1 MVLYADDTTPFAAA
15 PSVAEVENIIQPVL
29 TRIWRWVE
37 INRLV
42 LNVGKTKSM
51 LIGSHQKLKH
61 NPELRLSV
69 GGRNITQVRQADL
82 LGFTVDQHL
91 SWALHVHKVR
101 SKMAST
107 LASLRKYKTF
117 FPGDI
122 LKTVIQSLV
131 LSHLDYCA
139 PILSSTT
146 QTQLDKLQTMQ
157 NRAARLATNSTLF
170 TSSNDLLSR
179 LGWQTVKERLFTS
192 TICAF
197 HKILTVKEPQGIYDR
212 VSTTFISHN
221 HNTRLAHKGGFTLP
235 KPKTKAL
242 TRTFL
247 YRCTKT
253 YNSLP
258 SNLTSTNCAVFKNR
272 IKDWGIQNKSAPLS
286 MWW

>member
-1 MVLYADDTTPFAAA
+1 M
-15 PSVAEVENIIQPVL
+15 I
-29 TRIWRWVE
+29 
-37 INRLV
+37 
-42 LNVGKTKSM
+42 
-51 LIGSHQKLKH
+51 
-61 NPELRLSV
+61 LRLSV

-91 SWALHVHKVR
+91 SWAQHVHKTR
-101 SKMAST
+101 TTMAGT
-107 LASLRKYKTF
+107 LASLRKYKNF

-122 LKTVIQSLV
+122 LKAVIQSLV

-170 TSSNDLLSR
+170 TSSDDLLSR

-197 HKILTVKEPQGIYDR
+197 HKMLSVKEPQGIYDKVR
-212 VSTTFISHN
+212 TAIISHN
-221 HNTRLAHKGGFTLP
+221 HNTRLSHKGGFTLP
-235 KPKTKAL
+235 KPRTKAL
-242 TRTFL
+242 TRTFQ

-253 YNSLP
+253 YNTLP
-258 SNLTSTNCAVFKNR
+258 RNITSTNYAEFKNR
-272 IKDWGIQNKSAPLS
+272 IKNWGIQSYTGPLS
-286 MWW
+286 TWW